1 MGKDKANPK
10 SQVQNHKHHKAPH
23 LVGDSKIEKLQLRR
37 AKLKEKF
44 LLKKIEKMLEV
55 RVHSMNEWDKI

>member
-1 MGKDKANPK
+1 MGKNKVNPK
-10 SQVQNHKHHKAPH
+10 TQHPGGPQHKAPH